1 MSATRTQNSEYLL
14 MYMNDVHIELW
25 GDNDPVIH
33 LMYWGWECIE
43 STKLDR
49 CPNPGIRTIYAGKH
63 SWEFV
68 AFFLCLCFYIP
79 QCPGAKKKGLWKENK
94 FLNHKEHIKGWGK
107 VKIKIAASKAD
118 KTQNQYKACL
128 ISKNRHF
135 DQSQVNLS
143 K

>member
-1 MSATRTQNSEYLL
+1 MLANIREHLL
-14 MYMNDVHIELW
+14 
-25 GDNDPVIH
+25 P
-33 LMYWGWECIE
+33 
-43 STKLDR
+43 S
-49 CPNPGIRTIYAGKH
+49 
-63 SWEFV
+63 SFV
-68 AFFLCLCFYIP
+68 FVSIFHRAQVP
-79 QCPGAKKKGLWKENK
+79 RKKVCLWKENK

>member
-1 MSATRTQNSEYLL
+1 MLANIHENLLPSSFVFVSIFHSA
-14 MYMNDVHIELW
+14 H
-25 GDNDPVIH
+25 
-33 LMYWGWECIE
+33 
-43 STKLDR
+43 
-49 CPNPGIRTIYAGKH
+49 
-63 SWEFV
+63 
-68 AFFLCLCFYIP
+68 
-79 QCPGAKKKGLWKENK
+79 CPGAKKKGLWKENK